1 MYNKIDVTSPVL
13 KFQNPI
19 KNCFNSSAS
28 GPAAKAFS
36 AKSVAETNADAVNI
50 SGSFRKVLMLLLL
63 EIDEFFFAKS
73 FRFCCCSQRRGA
85 TAVFLVERD
94 DLLRETTDVAAAV
107 VVVVATCDLHASMF
121 FVLRR
126 REEKISNL
134 MDKALR
140 DPLGFRDLFLLAP
153 NNETP
158 DKNRSRVS
166 LSLSY
171 SSHVNYREEE
181 EEEEEEEEVPLAVYC
196 LSLFCFLTTHHKN
209 NSTARVLFFLFR

>member
-50 SGSFRKVLMLLLL
+50 SGSFRKVLTLLL

-85 TAVFLVERD
+85 TAVFLFERD

-107 VVVVATCDLHASMF
+107 VVVVATCDLHASIVF
-121 FVLRR
+121 CFVRG

>member
-50 SGSFRKVLMLLLL
+50 SGSFRKVLLLLLL

-73 FRFCCCSQRRGA
+73 FRFCCSHRRGA
-85 TAVFLVERD
+85 TAVFLLERD
-94 DLLRETTDVAAAV
+94 DLLRETTDVAAAA

-121 FVLRR
+121 
-126 REEKISNL
+126 
-134 MDKALR
+134 
-140 DPLGFRDLFLLAP
+140 
-153 NNETP
+153 
-158 DKNRSRVS
+158 
-166 LSLSY
+166 
-171 SSHVNYREEE
+171 
-181 EEEEEEEEVPLAVYC
+181 
-196 LSLFCFLTTHHKN
+196 LFCDLWIVEKKKYPI
-209 NSTARVLFFLFR
+209 LDKEIL

>member
-1 MYNKIDVTSPVL
+1 VYNKIDVTSPVL

-85 TAVFLVERD
+85 TAVFLFERD

-107 VVVVATCDLHASMF
+107 VVVVATCDLHASIVF
-121 FVLRR
+121 CFVRG

-140 DPLGFRDLFLLAP
+140 DPLGFRDLFFVSTKQRG
-153 NNETP
+153 TP
-158 DKNRSRVS
+158 DKNRRVS

-171 SSHVNYREEE
+171 SSHVNYREE

>member
-50 SGSFRKVLMLLLL
+50 SGSFRKVLMLLL

-85 TAVFLVERD
+85 TAVFLFERD

-107 VVVVATCDLHASMF
+107 VVVVATCDLHASIVF
-121 FVLRR
+121 CFVRG
-126 REEKISNL
+126 REEKISNY
-134 MDKALR
+134 D
-140 DPLGFRDLFLLAP
+140 G
-153 NNETP
+153 
-158 DKNRSRVS
+158 
-166 LSLSY
+166 
-171 SSHVNYREEE
+171 
-181 EEEEEEEEVPLAVYC
+181 
-196 LSLFCFLTTHHKN
+196 
-209 NSTARVLFFLFR
+209 

>member
-50 SGSFRKVLMLLLL
+50 SGSFCKVLLLLLLLLL

-73 FRFCCCSQRRGA
+73 FRFCCSQRRGA
-85 TAVFLVERD
+85 TAVFLFERD
-94 DLLRETTDVAAAV
+94 DLLRETTDVAAAA

-121 FVLRR
+121 LFY
-126 REEKISNL
+126 
-134 MDKALR
+134 
-140 DPLGFRDLFLLAP
+140 DL
-153 NNETP
+153 
-158 DKNRSRVS
+158 
-166 LSLSY
+166 
-171 SSHVNYREEE
+171 
-181 EEEEEEEEVPLAVYC
+181 
-196 LSLFCFLTTHHKN
+196 
-209 NSTARVLFFLFR
+209 

>member
-50 SGSFRKVLMLLLL
+50 SGSFRKVLLLLLLLL

-73 FRFCCCSQRRGA
+73 FRFCCSQRRGA
-85 TAVFLVERD
+85 TAVFLFERD
-94 DLLRETTDVAAAV
+94 DLLRETTDVAAAA

-121 FVLRR
+121 LFY
-126 REEKISNL
+126 
-134 MDKALR
+134 
-140 DPLGFRDLFLLAP
+140 DL
-153 NNETP
+153 
-158 DKNRSRVS
+158 
-166 LSLSY
+166 
-171 SSHVNYREEE
+171 
-181 EEEEEEEEVPLAVYC
+181 
-196 LSLFCFLTTHHKN
+196 
-209 NSTARVLFFLFR
+209 